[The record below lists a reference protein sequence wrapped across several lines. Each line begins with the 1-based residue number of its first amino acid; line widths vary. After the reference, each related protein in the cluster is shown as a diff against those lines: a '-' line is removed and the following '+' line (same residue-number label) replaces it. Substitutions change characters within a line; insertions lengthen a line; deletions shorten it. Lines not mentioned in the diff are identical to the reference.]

1 MSAAKKCEWANG
13 GIQFILFASSLAMVS
28 VRSRALAPGNAHPQI
43 WSDGVTER
51 PKYLV
56 TGGAG
61 FIGSHLV
68 DALLASG
75 EPVVALDD
83 LSTGSLVNLAR
94 AREQGHFQFVHGSVL
109 EASLVDGLVSE
120 CDVVV
125 HLAAAV
131 GVKLIVEQ
139 PLSSFTTNIKG
150 TETVLSS
157 AHRYGRRVIVASTSE
172 IYGKNSS
179 GPLCETSDRVL
190 GSTSVPRWSYS
201 TAKAVDEILAE
212 LYRREYGL
220 RSTIVRFFNTVG
232 PRQSPAYGMVIP
244 RFARQAVRGE
254 PLTVY
259 GTGQQSRCFL
269 HVADVVE
276 ALLSLIGLPDAVG
289 QTFNIGSDEEI
300 SVLDLARRIIACAK
314 SSSPVHRLSYSEV
327 YGPEFEDMERRVPDT
342 TKLRNFTGWQPRRN
356 LDDVLDD
363 AVEDARGDVRRQALG
378 AAADGSAKG
387 GTRDLKGRAALV
399 GPCPV

>member
-1 MSAAKKCEWANG
+1 M
-13 GIQFILFASSLAMVS
+13 
-28 VRSRALAPGNAHPQI
+28 
-43 WSDGVTER
+43 ER

-68 DALLASG
+68 DALLAHG

-83 LSTGSLVNLAR
+83 LSTGSLASLVR
-94 AREQGHFQFVHGSVL
+94 AREAGHFQFVHGSVL
-109 EASLVDGLVSE
+109 DTSLVDKLVSE

-139 PLSSFTTNIKG
+139 PLNSFTTNTKG
-150 TETVLSS
+150 TEAVLGS
-157 AHRYGRRVIVASTSE
+157 AHRHGRRVIVASTSE

-179 GPLCETSDRVL
+179 GPLSETSDRIL

-220 RSTIVRFFNTVG
+220 QSTIVRFFNTVG

-276 ALLSLIGLPDAVG
+276 ALMLLIDLPDAVG

-300 SVLDLARRIIACAK
+300 SVLDLARRIITCAK
-314 SSSPVHRLSYSEV
+314 SSSPVHRVSYSEV

-342 TKLRNFTGWQPRRN
+342 TKLRNFTGWKPQRN

-363 AVEDARGDVRRQALG
+363 AVEDARSDVRRQALG
-378 AAADGSAKG
+378 AVADGSSKG
-387 GTRDLKGRAALV
+387 GTGDPKGRTALV

>member
-1 MSAAKKCEWANG
+1 M
-13 GIQFILFASSLAMVS
+13 
-28 VRSRALAPGNAHPQI
+28 
-43 WSDGVTER
+43 ER

-68 DALLASG
+68 DALLARG

-83 LSTGSLVNLAR
+83 ISTGSLVNLAR

-109 EASLVDGLVSE
+109 DTSLVDKLVSE

-139 PLSSFTTNIKG
+139 PLNSFTINTKG

-157 AHRYGRRVIVASTSE
+157 AHRHGRRVLIASTSE

-179 GPLCETSDRVL
+179 GPLSETSDRVL

-232 PRQSPAYGMVIP
+232 PRQSAAYGMVIP

-269 HVADVVE
+269 HVADVVQ
-276 ALLSLIGLPDAVG
+276 ALLLLIDRPEAVG

-300 SVLDLARRIIACAK
+300 SVLELARRIIACAK
-314 SSSPVHRLSYSEV
+314 SSSTVHRLSYSEV

-342 TKLRNFTGWQPRRN
+342 TKLRNFTGWQPHRN
-356 LDDVLDD
+356 LDDVLVD
-363 AVEDARGDVRRQALG
+363 AVEDARSDVRRQALG
-378 AAADGSAKG
+378 AADSSAKG
-387 GTRDLKGRAALV
+387 GPGDAKSRTALV

>member
-1 MSAAKKCEWANG
+1 M
-13 GIQFILFASSLAMVS
+13 
-28 VRSRALAPGNAHPQI
+28 
-43 WSDGVTER
+43 ER

-68 DALLASG
+68 DALLARG

-83 LSTGSLVNLAR
+83 LSTGRLENLAS
-94 AREQGHFQFVHGSVL
+94 ARGQDNFRFVHGSVL
-109 EASLVDGLVSE
+109 DAALVDELVRD
-120 CDVVV
+120 CDCVL

-139 PLSSFTTNIKG
+139 PLNSFTINTKG
-150 TETVLSS
+150 TETVIGS
-157 AHRYGRRVIVASTSE
+157 AHRHGRRVILASTSE

-179 GPLCETSDRVL
+179 GPLNETSDRVL
-190 GSTSVPRWSYS
+190 GSPSVPRWSYS

-244 RFARQAVRGE
+244 RFARQSVRGE

-276 ALLSLIGLPDAVG
+276 ALLSLIDLPDAVG
-289 QTFNIGSDEEI
+289 ETFNIGSDEEI
-300 SVLDLARRIIACAK
+300 SILDLAERIIACAGST
-314 SSSPVHRLSYSEV
+314 SSVRRLSYGEA
-327 YGPEFEDMERRVPDT
+327 YGPGFEDMERRVPDT
-342 TKLRNFTGWQPRRN
+342 TKLRAFTGWQPRRN
-356 LDDVLDD
+356 LDDVLAD
-363 AVEDARGDVRRQALG
+363 AVADARSEVRQQVVGLV
-378 AAADGSAKG
+378 ADGPADG
-387 GTRDLKGRAALV
+387 EAGNATGQTVLA

>member
-1 MSAAKKCEWANG
+1 MSPAT
-13 GIQFILFASSLAMVS
+13 
-28 VRSRALAPGNAHPQI
+28 PHPQT
-43 WSDGVTER
+43 WSDGVMDR

-68 DALLASG
+68 DALLARG

-83 LSTGSLVNLAR
+83 LSTGRLENLAH
-94 AREQGHFQFVHGSVL
+94 AREQGNFQFIHGSVL
-109 EASLVDGLVSE
+109 DAPLVDDLVRA
-120 CDVVV
+120 CDCVV

-139 PLSSFTTNIKG
+139 PLNSFTINTKG
-150 TETVLSS
+150 TETVIGS
-157 AHRYGRRVIVASTSE
+157 AHRYGRRVILASTSE

-179 GPLCETSDRVL
+179 GPLNETSDRIL
-190 GSTSVPRWSYS
+190 GSPSVPRWSYS

-220 RSTIVRFFNTVG
+220 RATIVRFFNTVG

-244 RFARQAVRGE
+244 RFARQSVRGE
-254 PLTVY
+254 HLTVY

-276 ALLSLIGLPDAVG
+276 ALLSLIDLPDSVG
-289 QTFNIGSDEEI
+289 ETFNVGSDEEI
-300 SVLDLARRIIACAK
+300 SILDLAERIIACAEST
-314 SSSPVHRLSYSEV
+314 SSVHRLSYSEA
-327 YGPEFEDMERRVPDT
+327 YGPGFEDMERRVPDT
-342 TKLRNFTGWQPRRN
+342 TKLRAFTGWQPQRN
-356 LDDVLDD
+356 LDDVLAD
-363 AVEDARGDVRRQALG
+363 AVADARSEVRRQVLG
-378 AAADGSAKG
+378 LVADGQAKG
-387 GTRDLKGRAALV
+387 ETDNSTGQTVLA

>member
-1 MSAAKKCEWANG
+1 M
-13 GIQFILFASSLAMVS
+13 
-28 VRSRALAPGNAHPQI
+28 
-43 WSDGVTER
+43 ER

-68 DALLASG
+68 DALLARG

-83 LSTGSLVNLAR
+83 LSTGSLANLAR
-94 AREQGHFQFVHGSVL
+94 PREQGHFQFVHGSVL
-109 EASLVDGLVSE
+109 DTSLVDTLVSD

-131 GVKLIVEQ
+131 GVKLIMEK
-139 PLSSFTTNIKG
+139 PLDSFTTNTKG
-150 TETVLSS
+150 TETVLNS
-157 AHRYGRRVIVASTSE
+157 AHHYGRRVIVASTSE

-179 GPLCETSDRVL
+179 GPLSETSDRVL

-244 RFARQAVRGE
+244 RFARQAVRSE

-276 ALLSLIGLPDAVG
+276 ALLSLIDLPDAVG
-289 QTFNIGSDEEI
+289 ETFNIGSDEEI
-300 SVLDLARRIIACAK
+300 SILDLAQRIIACAQST
-314 SSSPVHRLSYSEV
+314 SSVRPLSYKEA
-327 YGPEFEDMERRVPDT
+327 YGPGFEDMERRVPDT
-342 TKLRNFTGWQPRRN
+342 TKLRAFTGWQPRRN
-356 LDDVLDD
+356 LNDVLAD
-363 AVEDARGDVRRQALG
+363 AVADARSEVRQQVVELV
-378 AAADGSAKG
+378 ADGPATGEAAKSAG
-387 GTRDLKGRAALV
+387 QSVLA